1 MLKTKGKKAKKVKR
15 TAHAAVRKTKKVL
28 AKTNTAKMK
37 NKAKKMLGNAKKKL
51 KDLTKKSA
59 KNLSYAK
66 DKVHVAEEEISK
78 YVKENPIKSLSVVA
92 LTGLIAGFLARS
104 KK

>member
-15 TAHAAVRKTKKVL
+15 TAKAAVRKTKKVL
-28 AKTNTAKMK
+28 AKTNTSKMK
-37 NKAKKMLGNAKKKL
+37 IKAKKMLGNAKKKL
-51 KDLTKKSA
+51 TNLTKKSA
-59 KNLSYAK
+59 KN
-66 DKVHVAEEEISK
+66 VHIAEEEISK